1 MDLINRIGQRKFAK
15 IIFGFSMFVSII
27 NYIIRYY
34 SDYGAIIESFFIK
47 ALLGVI
53 LLSLPIGLLTLTAHK
68 TREFRMFCIF
78 ASAGLLVMNTIF
90 FHLHIDLLYIILS
103 ELVVTSLFYGYIV
116 KHEKDRKIH
125 EKRLKGNTKVTH
137 SIEKETQK

>member
-15 IIFGFSMFVSII
+15 MLFGFSMLVSII
-27 NYIIRYY
+27 DYTIRYFT
-34 SDYGAIIESFFIK
+34 DHGAIVEGFFIK
-47 ALLGVI
+47 AFLGVI

-78 ASAGLLVMNTIF
+78 ASAGLLVMNTLF
-90 FHLHIDLLYIILS
+90 FHLRIDLLYITLI
-103 ELVVTSLFYGYIV
+103 ELVAASLFYGYII

-125 EKRLKGNTKVTH
+125 EKKLKGNTKITLSV
-137 SIEKETQK
+137 EKETEK